1 MYGHS
6 CKKKYC
12 ECFDN
17 SGISISCSS
26 YFIGTPLKY
35 LKTLDRNCDLK
46 NENGTG
52 VGMRPASV
60 SGMVTGDAPILPIFA
75 FP

>member
-1 MYGHS
+1 M
-6 CKKKYC
+6 
-12 ECFDN
+12 FDN

-35 LKTLDRNCDLK
+35 LKTLDRNCDLN
-46 NENGTG
+46 NEKGTG
-52 VGMRPASV
+52 AGTRPVSD
-60 SGMVTGDAPILPIFA
+60 SGMVTGNAPILPIFA

>member
-1 MYGHS
+1 M
-6 CKKKYC
+6 
-12 ECFDN
+12 FDN
-17 SGISISCSS
+17 SGIGISCSS

-46 NENGTG
+46 NETGTWA
-52 VGMRPASV
+52 GMRPASV
-60 SGMVTGDAPILPIFA
+60 SGMVTEDAPTLPIFA